1 MYTVLALIYAVKEGE
16 QQEMIIQQW
25 IQDDGR
31 QRHAPIYY

>member
-1 MYTVLALIYAVKEGE
+1 MYTVLAHIYAVKEGE

-31 QRHAPIYY
+31 

>member
-16 QQEMIIQQW
+16 QQETIIQQW

-31 QRHAPIYY
+31 